1 MNKKKKALGS
11 NPLEAYLAAKTT
23 KKAATNSEIDET
35 DATSGLKKQRITIHL
50 PIETIEKIKNVVFWE
65 PGFTLTAFA
74 QEAFERA
81 VQELE
86 KERGEPYPER
96 KERSLKGGR
105 PLI

>member
-1 MNKKKKALGS
+1 MNKKKKTLGS
-11 NPLEAYLAAKTT
+11 NPLEAYLAAKQQ
-23 KKAATNSEIDET
+23 KSAAKEITQSDEEVG
-35 DATSGLKKQRITIHL
+35 GLKKQRITIHL

-74 QEAFERA
+74 QDAFERA
-81 VQELE
+81 VEQLE
-86 KERGEPYPER
+86 KKRGEPYPER